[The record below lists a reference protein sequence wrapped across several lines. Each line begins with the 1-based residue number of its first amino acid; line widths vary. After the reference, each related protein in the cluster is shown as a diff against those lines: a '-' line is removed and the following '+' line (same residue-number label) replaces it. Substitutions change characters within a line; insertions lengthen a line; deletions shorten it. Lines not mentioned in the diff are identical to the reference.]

1 MKVLLDENLSW
12 RLKKILE
19 AEFEEIKHVTEVQ
32 NNTLLSDESIW
43 SYALQNNFLIITND
57 DDFYRLSII
66 KGFPPKVLVLR
77 TGNQSTLNIGNYIL
91 KNKMAIEQFYTED
104 EYGVFELF

>member
-1 MKVLLDENLSW
+1 VKVLLDENLSW

-57 DDFYRLSII
+57 DDF
-66 KGFPPKVLVLR
+66 
-77 TGNQSTLNIGNYIL
+77 
-91 KNKMAIEQFYTED
+91 
-104 EYGVFELF
+104 